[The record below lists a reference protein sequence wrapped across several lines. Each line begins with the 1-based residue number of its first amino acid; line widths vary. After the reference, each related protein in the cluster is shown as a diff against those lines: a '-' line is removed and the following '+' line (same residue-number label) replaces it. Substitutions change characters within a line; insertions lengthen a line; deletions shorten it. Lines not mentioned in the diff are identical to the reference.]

1 MPKRT
6 PQLDIAPNT
15 VTRRLNADEAKQ
27 IAIEWM
33 STFGSNCGSIDSD
46 SFLWHVFSGGCYP
59 CLSGEAAQEAYTK
72 EVAASKKT
80 RGLSLQKLRDCP
92 RVS

>member
-15 VTRRLNADEAKQ
+15 VADEAKQ
-27 IAIEWM
+27 IAIKWI

-46 SFLWHVFSGGCYP
+46 SFLWHVFSGDCYP
-59 CLSGEAAQEAYTK
+59 CLSGEG
-72 EVAASKKT
+72 SSG
-80 RGLSLQKLRDCP
+80 GLCEGGSGLLLGPVKLQKFSLSYYRASNP
-92 RVS
+92 ML

>member
-1 MPKRT
+1 MSKRT

-59 CLSGEAAQEAYTK
+59 PGRWPSLTK
-72 EVAASKKT
+72 RAGLDRILQDT
-80 RGLSLQKLRDCP
+80 RSMT
-92 RVS
+92 S